1 MIIENSLQSSTFDS
15 VTFLYLFQSGN
26 FVFLWIIK
34 YAVFNTDNNH
44 TVVQTYNSTI
54 YTLCD
59 DSNALDNDTFQYASP
74 DPSAAA
80 VHPVSVAV
88 PLLKVGPTYFFS
100 SDYDGEQCNNGQRFS
115 INVTQGQG
123 LPPSLKT
130 PSPEAPGPVSEESGD
145 DTMPATVVPA
155 NFDHPKNITDD
166 NADDD
171 NGDSENSK
179 STGVITQS
187 SRWGSRWCFILF
199 GLLYACW

>member
-1 MIIENSLQSSTFDS
+1 M
-15 VTFLYLFQSGN
+15 
-26 FVFLWIIK
+26 
-34 YAVFNTDNNH
+34 
-44 TVVQTYNSTI
+44 
-54 YTLCD
+54 
-59 DSNALDNDTFQYASP
+59 
-74 DPSAAA
+74 
-80 VHPVSVAV
+80 SVAV

-123 LPPSLKT
+123 LPPSLRT

-179 STGVITQS
+179 SNGVITQS
-187 SRWGSRWCFILF
+187 SRWGSRWFFILF